1 MSAPRVRGWCPG
13 AYRPM
18 MSGDGLVVRVR
29 PMLGELSATQVQ
41 GLCDAAERFGNG
53 TLDLTSRAN
62 VQIRGVAEPDHA
74 LLIEALA
81 ALGVLDELPQI
92 EARRNIIL
100 AHDRR
105 QGDLTDRLV
114 RGLTRALPTFPE
126 LPAKFGFAI
135 DTGRIAELADVS
147 ADIRI
152 ELSRTGSV
160 IVRADGAAK
169 GKAVT
174 AETAVET
181 VKELCHWFAE
191 YSGSKSGR
199 MARHLEQT
207 KLPAAWQDTR
217 PRAQTKVQQPGQ
229 GPMGRILGAPFGQV
243 ESGALRAVMK
253 ASGATAL
260 RVLPNRLFLLVGT
273 DAGFDT
279 TTGFV
284 TVPDDPLL
292 SVHACPGAPFCP
304 QAEVET
310 RAMARRLAADLS
322 EGTGLHVSGCAKGC
336 AHPRAAALTLV
347 GATGKF
353 NLVRNG
359 APWDEPSETGL
370 WPANSV
376 QLFGS
381 Q

>member
-1 MSAPRVRGWCPG
+1 MSAARVRGWCPG

-29 PMLGELSATQVQ
+29 PMLGELSAAQVQ
-41 GLCDAAERFGNG
+41 GLCDAAERFGNR

-74 LLIEALA
+74 PLIEALS
-81 ALGVLDELPQI
+81 ALGVLDEAPQI

-105 QGDLTDRLV
+105 DGDLTDRLA
-114 RGLTRALPTFPE
+114 RGLMRVLPELPE

-135 DTGRIAELADVS
+135 DTGRIAGLADAS

-152 ELSRTGSV
+152 ELGRTGAV
-160 IVRADGAAK
+160 IVRADGAAT

-174 AETAVET
+174 AETAVGAVT
-181 VKELCHWFAE
+181 ELCQWFAE
-191 YSGSKSGR
+191 SSGGTSGR
-199 MARHLEQT
+199 MARHLAQT
-207 KLPAAWQDTR
+207 GLPAAWQDTR
-217 PRAQTKVQQPGQ
+217 PRAQTTVLQPGQ
-229 GPMGRILGAPFGQV
+229 VPMGRILGAPFGQV
-243 ESGALRAVMK
+243 EAGALRAVLE

-260 RVLPNRLFLLVGT
+260 RVLPNRLFLLVG
-273 DAGFDT
+273 AGEGFDT
-279 TTGFV
+279 AGFV
-284 TVPDDPLL
+284 TGPDDPLL
-292 SVHACPGAPFCP
+292 AIHACPGAPLCP

-310 RAMARRLAADLS
+310 RAMARRLAADLP